1 MFDRFQVESEE
12 INDVDDE
19 KTDENV
25 PSKLRGTGKL
35 SSFAYTCYS
44 CIFQY
49 GFGHRLNP
57 VLSNTQK

>member
-35 SSFAYTCYS
+35 SSFAFTCFS

-49 GFGHRLNP
+49 GFGH
-57 VLSNTQK
+57 